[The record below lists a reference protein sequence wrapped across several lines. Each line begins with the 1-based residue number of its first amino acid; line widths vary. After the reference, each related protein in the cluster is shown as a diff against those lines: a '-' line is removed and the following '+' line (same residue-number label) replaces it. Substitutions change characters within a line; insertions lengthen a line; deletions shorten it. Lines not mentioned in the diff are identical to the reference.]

1 MAVQHKILTAIWHM
15 LTHDVAYHD
24 LGPDY
29 FDHKPRSPQHQA
41 QRARRQAQRA
51 RRLIAEL
58 IEQGYD
64 VSQLIPEHAA

>member
-1 MAVQHKILTAIWHM
+1 M

-29 FDHKPRSPQHQA
+29 FDHKPRSLQH
-41 QRARRQAQRA
+41 QAQRA

-64 VSQLIPEHAA
+64 VSQLIPEHPA

>member
-1 MAVQHKILTAIWHM
+1 MAAQHRILTAIWHM

-29 FDHKPRSPQHQA
+29 FDHKPRSLQH
-41 QRARRQAQRA
+41 QAQRA

-64 VSQLIPEHAA
+64 VSQLIPEHPA